1 MNYYDSSYK
10 CVLAWLVRVYFRQ
23 CHNEKVPETM
33 ACFIWFA
40 VQYMQILSK
49 VNRSMDKNKRIK
61 TKEYTIQYAQS
72 TPDNM
77 PATVATC
84 QHSHCPNIFKK
95 KYIYMELF
103 KDI

>member
-1 MNYYDSSYK
+1 
-10 CVLAWLVRVYFRQ
+10 
-23 CHNEKVPETM
+23 
-33 ACFIWFA
+33 
-40 VQYMQILSK
+40 
-49 VNRSMDKNKRIK
+49 MDKNKRIK